1 MIEEEKYNSEDD
13 FFLEIKTVET
23 LKESLDEQIKE
34 EDSSKQISEEL
45 ERDLSKVEPNRDQAI
60 VSPVMNISS
69 QYEGEKESIVK
80 LSYELEKLKVI
91 VLELTNYYPHY
102 QPRTIEKKLLNLP
115 FRNKKELNERDFDV
129 FKAAVKGKQFG
140 SDSANGGIENLNEI
154 LEICSTSATLHQKL
168 TTVIQSVTDLSNKLI
183 EYVDHL
189 KRKIERSKKFEK
201 KKEDD
206 LKDETIGAKK
216 IAICRRKNHF
226 PIVGVSARDIS
237 PIRENFCIKEVISNV
252 EDISNKKSTTEDE
265 KNKPK
270 GKESPRKKDKSQNH
284 SFQPFVRDLIHAI
297 DRLRRNMIIALK
309 SNNNF
314 VLKSDW
320 EFFTNMFKKKALSW
334 NSKDKLNHLENLVV
348 EDYISDKMGD
358 ATWRFLE
365 TRSLTEDRIKRIRA
379 YNKNLEKE
387 FNIQHK
393 M

>member
-1 MIEEEKYNSEDD
+1 MIQEETYNSEDD

-34 EDSSKQISEEL
+34 EDSSKQISEDL

-69 QYEGEKESIVK
+69 QYEEDKESIVK

-115 FRNKKELNERDFDV
+115 FRDIKELNERDFDV

-252 EDISNKKSTTEDE
+252 EDTSNKESTTEDE
-265 KNKPK
+265 KIKQK
-270 GKESPRKKDKSQNH
+270 GKESPRKKDKSQTH

-309 SNNNF
+309 SNNKF

-334 NSKDKLNHLENLVV
+334 NSNDKLNHLENLVV